1 MLFDHGHERRRPAPS
16 ATALFFWLTIFILYL
31 LLSG

>member
-1 MLFDHGHERRRPAPS
+1 MLNEHERRRPRANAP
-16 ATALFFWLTIFILYL
+16 AVLFWLTIFILYL